1 MISDRTPDIIYYVMA
16 ALLVLGSLVA
26 TRLPLAKALKMAL
39 AWLLIFIGLFVIFAF
54 RSDFLAFGERLR
66 AEATGTSITAGREV
80 RIPMADDGHF
90 WVQASVN
97 GHSTR
102 FLVDSGAS
110 VTTLSHEAAK
120 NAGVSESG
128 PHNYVDTANGAAIM
142 IQASADKFEL
152 GPVRRTDFPVN
163 INNRDQTNVLG
174 MNFLSSLTSWRVEG
188 NYLILRS

>member
-26 TRLPLAKALKMAL
+26 TRLPRAKALKMAL

-120 NAGVSESG
+120 NAGVSENG

-142 IQASADKFEL
+142 IHASADKFEL
-152 GPVRRTDFPVN
+152 GPVTRTDFPVN
-163 INNRDQTNVLG
+163 INKRDQTNVLG